1 MQSRIPDS
9 ILAQK
14 KDINEK
20 TGDILVRS
28 LVEYCAS
35 VNFLSL
41 CCIYLLIFNLA
52 VPHSMLGLSSQTRD

>member
-1 MQSRIPDS
+1 MQSGIPDS

-14 KDINEK
+14 KDISGK

-35 VNFLSL
+35 VNFLIVIVL
-41 CCIYLLIFNLA
+41 YLFIYF
-52 VPHSMLGLSSQTRD
+52 

>member
-20 TGDILVRS
+20 TGDILGRS

-35 VNFLSL
+35 VNFLTVIVL
-41 CCIYLLIFNLA
+41 YLF
-52 VPHSMLGLSSQTRD
+52 TYF